1 MPMMLTTRGL
11 GRLVE
16 PLTGCAL
23 EGPEVHKRSLARA
36 AALARFDLARGDR
49 VFLHHGNTIDFFVDL
64 LAVWHLGAC
73 AIPVDSRLVATE
85 IATVAA
91 AARPKLSIWDASPA
105 KTTLDAL
112 HDAAVRVID
121 AQQSAPP
128 LERDAPGASF
138 RLDDEALILFT
149 SGTTGD
155 PKGVVHTHRTLRAR
169 WLGLYGALG
178 VEAFRRTL
186 CLLPTH
192 FGHGLICNC
201 LFPWFFG
208 QDLYI
213 LPPFRADLI
222 VKLGEIIDTHDITC
236 LSSVPTVWR
245 LALKIARPPQRETLD
260 RVLCGSAPLT
270 GSLWRSVQ
278 GWTGTQNVINAYGI
292 TETGSW
298 LAGLTSL
305 DIEPEDGLIGE
316 AWGGTLAVLPTHET
330 SPQPDFLAACKPN
343 EAGFVWINTPAL
355 MKGYLDR
362 DDLTSRVVVNGWFST
377 GDRGLLDDHGRLH
390 LRGRVREEINKS
402 GQKIYPT
409 DIDTVIE
416 QFEHALDVCTFAVP
430 DALHGEDIGV
440 AVVLETPSD
449 EAMARLQEW
458 TRGRLGLHQMPA
470 RWYVVKTIPR
480 TSRGKV
486 NRQQVAEFCATLAPV
501 PLAMP
506 RGESPQ

>member
-1 MPMMLTTRGL
+1 MLTSRGL

-16 PLTGCAL
+16 PLTGRAL
-23 EGPEVHKRSLARA
+23 EGREVFTRAVARA
-36 AALARFDLARGDR
+36 AALARYELAQGDR
-49 VFLHHGNTIDFFVDL
+49 VFLHHGNSIDFFVDL
-64 LAVWHLGAC
+64 LAVWRLGGC
-73 AIPVDSRLVATE
+73 AIPVDSRLVSTE
-85 IATVAA
+85 IATLAA
-91 AARPKLSIWDASPA
+91 AARPTLSMWDGSAPTA
-105 KTTLDAL
+105 TLDVL
-112 HDAAVRVID
+112 HDADVRVID
-121 AQQSAPP
+121 AKEEAAAPAQH
-128 LERDAPGASF
+128 DAPGASF

-155 PKGVVHTHRTLRAR
+155 PKGVVHTHRSLRAR
-169 WLGLYGALG
+169 WMGLYDALG
-178 VEAFRRTL
+178 INAFRRTL

-208 QDLYI
+208 QDVYI

-222 VKLGEIIDTHDITC
+222 VRLGELIDTHDITC

-245 LALKIARPPQRETLD
+245 LALKIAKPPQRGTLQ

-270 GSLWRSVQ
+270 GSLWRSIQ
-278 GWTGTQNVINAYGI
+278 GWTGTREVINAYGI

-298 LAGLTSL
+298 LAGMTSS
-305 DIEPEDGLIGE
+305 DVEPGDGLIGE

-330 SPQPDFLAACKPN
+330 DPQPDFQAACKPH
-343 EAGFVWINTPAL
+343 EPGFIWVNTPAL

-377 GDRGLLDDHGRLH
+377 GDLGIVDEHGRLH

-416 QFEHALDVCTFAVP
+416 QFEHTLDVCAFAVP
-430 DALHGEDIGV
+430 DALHGEDVGV

-449 EAMARLQEW
+449 DAMLRLQEW
-458 TRGRLGLHQMPA
+458 TRGRLGVHQMPA
-470 RWYVVKTIPR
+470 RWYMVNAIPR

-486 NRQQVAEFCATLAPV
+486 NRQQVAEYCASLSPV
-501 PLAMP
+501 SPATP
-506 RGESPQ
+506 RRESSQ